1 MKNKKD
7 IFKDI
12 LITNKYL
19 NTKHLDVLLAISY
32 LSKGTLN
39 ENTFCFNISV
49 INKVLYNT
57 FEMTA
62 KKKRDLKETIKYFI
76 EENIIE
82 VIDTDSENYEIK
94 NTFLVNSKEGN
105 FTIITLDEL
114 RKISEIKVGKKDTL
128 VNYYLKLLSTI
139 NNKTKVGYWT
149 IEDLGEDVNI
159 STRTVKDYNK
169 ILEDAELIY
178 IKRFNKTK
186 VVNGKTQRLNNIYG
200 RFADKYAID
209 KYAKDRIS
217 NLDRIE
223 ASNKLN
229 ANESKSISKQ
239 YNDFV
244 NGTYTGDVS
253 SLYDKCKLYNK
264 AKPDKEK
271 DLSVFDID
279 IDNEPTYKY
288 INNDERFGN
297 PFN

>member
-1 MKNKKD
+1 MKKEILINKKYLD
-7 IFKDI
+7 C
-12 LITNKYL
+12 KYL
-19 NTKHLDVLLAISY
+19 DILLAIAH
-32 LSKGTLN
+32 LSKRFWDEDTLYFDIP
-39 ENTFCFNISV
+39 T
-49 INKVLYNT
+49 INKVLYDS
-57 FEMTA
+57 FEMT
-62 KKKRDLKETIKYFI
+62 KKRKADIKKAIEYFEEEQIIKLIKVENEHYVI
-76 EENIIE
+76 ENNFK
-82 VIDTDSENYEIK
+82 VNTKDT
-94 NTFLVNSKEGN
+94 TF
-105 FTIITLDEL
+105 IITSLDEL
-114 RKISEIKVGKKDTL
+114 KKLADIKIGKKDTI

-149 IEDLGEDVNI
+149 IQDLAEDVNI
-159 STRTVKDYNK
+159 STSTVKDYNK
-169 ILEDAELIY
+169 ILEDVELIY
-178 IKRFNKTK
+178 IKRFNKTTSI
-186 VVNGKTQRLNNIYG
+186 NGKVQRLNNIYG
-200 RFADKYAID
+200 RFTDKYAID

>member
-1 MKNKKD
+1 MKKEILINKKYLD
-7 IFKDI
+7 C
-12 LITNKYL
+12 KYL
-19 NTKHLDVLLAISY
+19 DILLAIAHLAKRFWDDDILY
-32 LSKGTLN
+32 
-39 ENTFCFNISV
+39 FDIPI
-49 INKVLYNT
+49 INNVLYDS
-57 FEMTA
+57 FEMT
-62 KKKRDLKETIKYFI
+62 KKRKADIKKAIEYFEEEQIIKLIKVENEHYVI
-76 EENIIE
+76 ENNFK
-82 VIDTDSENYEIK
+82 VNTKDT
-94 NTFLVNSKEGN
+94 TF
-105 FTIITLDEL
+105 IITSLDEL
-114 RKISEIKVGKKDTL
+114 KKLAEIKIGKQDTI
-128 VNYYLKLLSTI
+128 VNYYFKLLSTI

-149 IEDLGEDVNI
+149 IQDLAEDVNI
-159 STRTVKDYNK
+159 STRTVKDYND
-169 ILEDAELIY
+169 ILENAKLIY

-223 ASNKLN
+223 AGNKLN

-271 DLSVFDID
+271 DLSVFDGAFNID
-279 IDNEPTYKY
+279 IDDEPTYKY

>member
-12 LITNKYL
+12 LIANKYL
-19 NTKHLDVLLAISY
+19 NTKYLDVLLAISY

-114 RKISEIKVGKKDTL
+114 RKIAEIKVGKKDTI

-149 IEDLGEDVNI
+149 IENLAENINI
-159 STRTVKDYNK
+159 STRTVKDYNE
-169 ILEDAELIY
+169 ILEEAELIY

-186 VVNGKTQRLNNIYG
+186 VVNGKAQRLNNIYG
-200 RFADKYAID
+200 KFEDKATIE
-209 KYAKDRIS
+209 KYAKNRIS

-223 ASNKLN
+223 ASDKLD

-239 YNDFV
+239 YNDYV

-279 IDNEPTYKY
+279 DEPTYKY

>member
-1 MKNKKD
+1 MKKEILINKKYLD
-7 IFKDI
+7 CRCLDI
-12 LITNKYL
+12 LLALSHLAKRFWDEDTLYFDIPTINKILYDSFQMTRKREL
-19 NTKHLDVLLAISY
+19 YIKNAIEYFQEEQIIKLIEIENEHYVIENNFKINTK
-32 LSKGTLN
+32 
-39 ENTFCFNISV
+39 NTPF
-49 INKVLYNT
+49 
-57 FEMTA
+57 
-62 KKKRDLKETIKYFI
+62 
-76 EENIIE
+76 
-82 VIDTDSENYEIK
+82 
-94 NTFLVNSKEGN
+94 
-105 FTIITLDEL
+105 IITSIDEL
-114 RKISEIKVGKKDTL
+114 KKLAEVKVGKKDTI

-149 IEDLGEDVNI
+149 INDLAEDVNI
-159 STRTVKDYNK
+159 STSTVKDYNK

-200 RFADKYAID
+200 RFEDKYAID

-253 SLYDKCKLYNK
+253 SLYDKCKLYNQ

-271 DLSVFDID
+271 DLSVFDGAFNID
-279 IDNEPTYKY
+279 IDDEPTYKY

>member
-1 MKNKKD
+1 MKKEIFMDKKYLD
-7 IFKDI
+7 CKYLDI
-12 LITNKYL
+12 LLTI
-19 NTKHLDVLLAISY
+19 IY
-32 LSKGTLN
+32 LSKKYWDDDSLYLN
-39 ENTFCFNISV
+39 VPT
-49 INKVLYNT
+49 INKILYNS
-57 FEMTA
+57 FEMTKKRELYIKNAIEYFEEEQIIKVIEA
-62 KKKRDLKETIKYFI
+62 KK
-76 EENIIE
+76 
-82 VIDTDSENYEIK
+82 ENYEIMNNFK
-94 NTFLVNSKEGN
+94 VNTKDTTF
-105 FTIITLDEL
+105 IITSLDEL
-114 RKISEIKVGKKDTL
+114 KTLAEIKVGKKDTI

-149 IEDLGEDVNI
+149 IEDLAEDVNI
-159 STRTVKDYNK
+159 STRTVIYYNE
-169 ILEDAELIY
+169 ILEEAELIY
-178 IKRFNKTK
+178 IKRFNNTK
-186 VVNGKTQRLNNIYG
+186 SVNGRVQRLNNIYG
-200 RFADKYAID
+200 RFADKYAVEE
-209 KYAKDRIS
+209 YAKDRLL

-271 DLSVFDID
+271 DLSVFDSAFD

>member
-1 MKNKKD
+1 MKKE
-7 IFKDI
+7 IFMDK
-12 LITNKYL
+12 KYL
-19 NTKHLDVLLAISY
+19 DCKHLDILLTIIY
-32 LSKGTLN
+32 LSKKYWDDDTLYLN
-39 ENTFCFNISV
+39 VPT
-49 INKVLYNT
+49 INKILYNS
-57 FEMTA
+57 FEMTKKRELYIKNAIEYFEEEQIIKVIEA
-62 KKKRDLKETIKYFI
+62 KK
-76 EENIIE
+76 
-82 VIDTDSENYEIK
+82 ENYEIMNNFK
-94 NTFLVNSKEGN
+94 VNTKDTTF
-105 FTIITLDEL
+105 IITSLDEL
-114 RKISEIKVGKKDTL
+114 KKLAELKIGKKDTI

-149 IEDLGEDVNI
+149 IQDLAEDVNI
-159 STRTVKDYNK
+159 NISTVKDYNK
-169 ILEDAELIY
+169 VLEEAELIY
-178 IKRFNKTK
+178 IKHFNKTK
-186 VVNGKTQRLNNIYG
+186 TVNGKAQRLNNIYG
-200 RFADKYAID
+200 RFADKDAIEE
-209 KYAKDRIS
+209 YAKDRLL

-271 DLSVFDID
+271 DLSVFDGAFNID
-279 IDNEPTYKY
+279 IDDEPTYKY

>member
-1 MKNKKD
+1 MQLWIPTVSLSSRAILKTSQLQWEEDNQNKKRELY
-7 IFKDI
+7 IK
-12 LITNKYL
+12 N
-19 NTKHLDVLLAISY
+19 AIEY
-32 LSKGTLN
+32 FEEEQIIK
-39 ENTFCFNISV
+39 V
-49 INKVLYNT
+49 I
-57 FEMTA
+57 EA
-62 KKKRDLKETIKYFI
+62 KK
-76 EENIIE
+76 
-82 VIDTDSENYEIK
+82 ENYEIMNNFK
-94 NTFLVNSKEGN
+94 VNTKDTTF
-105 FTIITLDEL
+105 IITSLDEL
-114 RKISEIKVGKKDTL
+114 KTLAEIKVGKKDTI

-149 IEDLGEDVNI
+149 IEDLAEDISI
-159 STRTVKDYNK
+159 STRTIIDYNE
-169 ILEDAELIY
+169 ILENAKLIY

-200 RFADKYAID
+200 RFADKYTIEE
-209 KYAKDRIS
+209 YAKNRIS

-271 DLSVFDID
+271 DLSVFDGAFN

>member
-1 MKNKKD
+1 M
-7 IFKDI
+7 
-12 LITNKYL
+12 
-19 NTKHLDVLLAISY
+19 
-32 LSKGTLN
+32 
-39 ENTFCFNISV
+39 
-49 INKVLYNT
+49 
-57 FEMTA
+57 
-62 KKKRDLKETIKYFI
+62 
-76 EENIIE
+76 
-82 VIDTDSENYEIK
+82 
-94 NTFLVNSKEGN
+94 
-105 FTIITLDEL
+105 
-114 RKISEIKVGKKDTL
+114 
-128 VNYYLKLLSTI
+128 
-139 NNKTKVGYWT
+139 
-149 IEDLGEDVNI
+149 
-159 STRTVKDYNK
+159 
-169 ILEDAELIY
+169 IY

-200 RFADKYAID
+200 RFEDKYAID

-217 NLDRIE
+217 NLERIE
-223 ASNKLN
+223 ANNKLN

-279 IDNEPTYKY
+279 NEPTYKY

>member
-1 MKNKKD
+1 MKKEIFMDKKYLD
-7 IFKDI
+7 CKYLDI
-12 LITNKYL
+12 LLTI
-19 NTKHLDVLLAISY
+19 IY
-32 LSKGTLN
+32 LSKKYWDDDSLYLN
-39 ENTFCFNISV
+39 VPT
-49 INKVLYNT
+49 INKILYNS
-57 FEMTA
+57 FEMTKKRELYIKNAIEYFEEEQIIKVIEA
-62 KKKRDLKETIKYFI
+62 KK
-76 EENIIE
+76 
-82 VIDTDSENYEIK
+82 ENYEIMNNFK
-94 NTFLVNSKEGN
+94 VNTKDTTF
-105 FTIITLDEL
+105 IITSLDEL
-114 RKISEIKVGKKDTL
+114 KTLAEIKVGKKDTI

-149 IEDLGEDVNI
+149 IEDLAEDVNI
-159 STRTVKDYNK
+159 STRTVIYYNE
-169 ILEDAELIY
+169 ILEEAELIY
-178 IKRFNKTK
+178 IKRFNNTK
-186 VVNGKTQRLNNIYG
+186 SVNGRVQRLNNIYG
-200 RFADKYAID
+200 RFADKYAVEE
-209 KYAKDRIS
+209 YAKDRLL

-271 DLSVFDID
+271 DLSVFDGAFNID
-279 IDNEPTYKY
+279 INDEPTYKY

>member
-1 MKNKKD
+1 M
-7 IFKDI
+7 
-12 LITNKYL
+12 
-19 NTKHLDVLLAISY
+19 
-32 LSKGTLN
+32 
-39 ENTFCFNISV
+39 
-49 INKVLYNT
+49 
-57 FEMTA
+57 
-62 KKKRDLKETIKYFI
+62 
-76 EENIIE
+76 
-82 VIDTDSENYEIK
+82 
-94 NTFLVNSKEGN
+94 
-105 FTIITLDEL
+105 
-114 RKISEIKVGKKDTL
+114 
-128 VNYYLKLLSTI
+128 
-139 NNKTKVGYWT
+139 
-149 IEDLGEDVNI
+149 EDLAEDVNI
-159 STRTVKDYNK
+159 STSTVKDYNK
-169 ILEDAELIY
+169 ILEEAELIY
-178 IKRFNKTK
+178 IRRFNKTK
-186 VVNGKTQRLNNIYG
+186 VVNGKAKRLNNIYG
-200 RFADKYAID
+200 RFTDKYAID

-271 DLSVFDID
+271 DLSVFDGAFNID